1 MPIIR
6 PTIPTSTF
14 LNELPVDPLRISS
27 KSLEL
32 EMARRHLLDFTT
44 YTFPGYQ
51 VNWHHK
57 VLCDYL
63 ERWERGE
70 IKRLMVFMPPGTG
83 KSELVSRRLPAWIFG
98 RHPDTF
104 VMGASYSASLIQDMS
119 LDVQRIMSS
128 DEYKEIFPNVRL
140 PTDKRQDD
148 SLEKKR
154 MTAEVFELL
163 GHSGYYKCAGVG
175 GSITGKRFFYG
186 IIDDPVRGRKDA
198 ESKTFRDTTYNWY
211 INDFYTRRLNNDA
224 RILITLTRWHQE
236 DLAGKLLENA
246 ANNPTLDPWTV
257 LRLPM
262 VAEDDPSEVDPR
274 SPGEV
279 LWPERFGD
287 ASEVEKIKIE
297 AGSYVWSSMYQQSPT
312 VSGGAVFNRGWWKFY
327 HINPDVVDR
336 SDGKL
341 TLLPERF
348 DDQTQSWD
356 LTFGDGANADYVVGT
371 VWGRVGADK
380 FLLDMYRKQIDFP
393 ETIKQFR
400 LMSQKW
406 PLATR
411 KLVEEAANGK
421 AMIATLRHEIPG
433 IIAVPARSSKEVRAR
448 AAAPEVEAGNVYLPH
463 ASISGFVNDFIEE
476 LSIFPN
482 GAHDDMCDSFSQ
494 YINNT
499 RITNVKLPKIP
510 NKIIRV
516 GGGWE

>member
-14 LNELPVDPLRISS
+14 VNEIQVNPLRISS

-246 ANNPTLDPWTV
+246 ANNPELDPWTV

-262 VAEDDPSEVDPR
+262 VAENENNPDDPR
-274 SPGEV
+274 ACGEV

-312 VSGGAVFNRGWWKFY
+312 VSGGNVFNRGWFDEDHWY
-327 HINPDVVDR
+327 PLNP
-336 SDGKL
+336 L
-341 TLLPERF
+341 EQALNMQEIIM
-348 DDQTQSWD
+348 SWD
-356 LTFGDGANADYVVGT
+356 CTFKEGDDKDYVVGQ
-371 VWGRVGADK
+371 VWGRKGADK
-380 FLLDMYRKQIDFP
+380 FLLDQVRGQWSINTTLSEMK
-393 ETIKQFR
+393 R
-400 LMSQKW
+400 LSAKW
-406 PLATR
+406 PQASR
-411 KLVEEAANGK
+411 KMIEDRANGPAVISLLK
-421 AMIATLRHEIPG
+421 HEISGIVPVSPG
-433 IIAVPARSSKEVRAR
+433 QDSKLTRAL
-448 AAAPEVEAGNVYLPH
+448 AAAPEIEAGNVYLPRPKYAPWLH
-463 ASISGFVNDFIEE
+463 DLVSELCDFPSGK
-476 LSIFPN
+476 
-482 GAHDDMCDSFSQ
+482 HDDQVDALTYALNYFRNSS
-494 YINNT
+494 
-499 RITNVKLPKIP
+499 RRVVLPKVP

>member
-14 LNELPVDPLRISS
+14 LNEIQVDPLRISS
-27 KSLEL
+27 KSLEI

-246 ANNPTLDPWTV
+246 ANNPELDPWTV

-262 VAEDDPSEVDPR
+262 VAEEKPSKIDPR
-274 SPGEV
+274 LPGQV

-312 VSGGAVFNRGWWKFY
+312 VSGGNVFNRAWFDEDHWY
-327 HINPDVVDR
+327 PLNPLEQVLNMQEVVM
-336 SDGKL
+336 
-341 TLLPERF
+341 
-348 DDQTQSWD
+348 SWD
-356 LTFGDGANADYVVGT
+356 CTFKEGDDKDYVVGQ
-371 VWGRVGADK
+371 VWGRKGADK
-380 FLLDMYRKQIDFP
+380 FLLDQVRGQWSINTTLSEMK
-393 ETIKQFR
+393 T
-400 LMSQKW
+400 LSAKW
-406 PLATR
+406 PQASR
-411 KLVEEAANGK
+411 KMVEDKANGPAVISLLK
-421 AMIATLRHEIPG
+421 HEISGIVPISPG
-433 IIAVPARSSKEVRAR
+433 QDSKLTRAL
-448 AAAPEVEAGNVYLPH
+448 AAAPEVEAGNVYLPKPKYAPWVH
-463 ASISGFVNDFIEE
+463 DLISELCDFP
-476 LSIFPN
+476 S
-482 GAHDDMCDSFSQ
+482 GKHDDQVDALTYALNYFRNSG
-494 YINNT
+494 
-499 RITNVKLPKIP
+499 RRVVPPKVP
-510 NKIIRV
+510 SKVVRV
-516 GGGWE
+516 GGGWS